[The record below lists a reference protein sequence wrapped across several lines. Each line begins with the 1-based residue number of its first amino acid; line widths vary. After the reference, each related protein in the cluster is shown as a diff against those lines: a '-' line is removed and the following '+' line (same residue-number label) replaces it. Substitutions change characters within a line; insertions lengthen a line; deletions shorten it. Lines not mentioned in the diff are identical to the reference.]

1 MAVGIKAVA
10 YAVPDQVRRNDY
22 WHQHHPELVA
32 SASDR
37 TLARVWARREAAARN
52 LFDEE
57 MEPYLEDP
65 FRGAVE
71 RRILAEGETSLSLEL
86 TAARRALAAA
96 RWTPGEVDL
105 LLITSFIPDQAG
117 PGNAAYLVR
126 DLGLRCPGINI
137 ESACSSTLVS
147 LNTAVGLIQSGQ
159 YRNALVVS
167 SCCYSRFAPPWDTL
181 SWFMG
186 DGAGALLVGEV
197 PEGRGWAGAQTIHTA
212 VTCGTFN
219 LDVVVEDGKAVHRMG
234 ASRET
239 ARVINEL
246 GEPAM
251 REACTGALEK
261 AGIRAEDLACMVTN
275 TPTAWYD
282 SFAARVLGLPRDRIV
297 STYERFANTGP
308 VLIPMNLH
316 ESMRQGKLRDGDWVL
331 LYAIGSVSTAVATV
345 MRWSDAAL
353 GATAE

>member
-10 YAVPDQVRRNDY
+10 YAVPEQVRRNDY
-22 WHQHHPELVA
+22 WYQHHPQLVA
-32 SASDR
+32 SAEDR
-37 TLARVWARREAAARN
+37 TLARVWARRDAAARN

-71 RRILAEGETSLSLEL
+71 RRILAEGETSLGLEVL
-86 TAARRALAAA
+86 AARRALEAA

-105 LLITSFIPDQAG
+105 LLLTSFIPDQPG
-117 PGNAAYLVR
+117 PGNAAYVVR

-147 LNTAVGLIQSGQ
+147 LNTAVGLIEAGQ

-167 SCCYSRFAPPWDTL
+167 SCSYSRFAPPWDTL

-186 DGAGALLVGEV
+186 DGAGALLVGQV
-197 PEGRGWAGAQTIHTA
+197 PEGQGWVAGHTIHTA
-212 VTCGTFN
+212 ATCGTFS
-219 LDVVVEDGKAVHRMG
+219 LELAVEDGKAVHRMG

-239 ARVINEL
+239 ARVINEI
-246 GEPAM
+246 GEPCM

-261 AGIRAEDLACMVTN
+261 AGIRAQDLACMVTN
-275 TPTAWYD
+275 TPTAWYA
-282 SFAARVLGLPRDRIV
+282 SFAAKVLGIPRDRIV
-297 STYERFANTGP
+297 STYERYANTGP
-308 VLIPMNLH
+308 VLIPMNLY
-316 ESMRQGKLRDGDWVL
+316 ESVRQGKLHEGDWVL

-345 MRWSDAAL
+345 MRWSDAKL
-353 GATAE
+353 GAM

>member
-10 YAVPDQVRRNDY
+10 YAVPEQVRRNDY

-32 SASDR
+32 SAEDR
-37 TLARVWARREAAARN
+37 TLARVWARRDAAARN

-57 MEPYLEDP
+57 MEPYLGDP

-71 RRILAEGETSLSLEL
+71 RRILAEGETSLGLEVL
-86 TAARRALAAA
+86 AARRALAAA

-105 LLITSFIPDQAG
+105 LLLTSFIPDQPG
-117 PGNAAYLVR
+117 PGNAAYVVR

-147 LNTAVGLIQSGQ
+147 LNTAVGLIEAGQ

-167 SCCYSRFAPPWDTL
+167 SCSYSRFAPPWDTL

-186 DGAGALLVGEV
+186 DGAGALLVGQV
-197 PEGRGWAGAQTIHTA
+197 PEWQGWVAGHTIHTA
-212 VTCGTFN
+212 STCGTFS
-219 LDVVVEDGKAVHRMG
+219 LELAVEDGKAVHRMG

-239 ARVINEL
+239 ARVINEI
-246 GEPAM
+246 GEPCM

-275 TPTAWYD
+275 TPTAWYA
-282 SFAARVLGLPRDRIV
+282 SFAAKVLGIPRDRIV
-297 STYERFANTGP
+297 STYERYANTGP
-308 VLIPMNLH
+308 VLIPMNLY
-316 ESMRQGKLRDGDWVL
+316 ESVRQGKLHEGDWVL

-345 MRWSDAAL
+345 MRWSDAKL
-353 GATAE
+353 GAM

>member
-10 YAVPDQVRRNDY
+10 YAVPEQVRRNDY

-32 SASDR
+32 SAEDR
-37 TLARVWARREAAARN
+37 TLARVWARRDAAARN

-57 MEPYLEDP
+57 MEPYLGDP

-71 RRILAEGETSLSLEL
+71 RRILAEGETSLGLEVL
-86 TAARRALAAA
+86 AARRALAAA

-105 LLITSFIPDQAG
+105 LLLTSFIPDQPG
-117 PGNAAYLVR
+117 PGNAAYVVR

-147 LNTAVGLIQSGQ
+147 LNTAVGLIEAGQ

-167 SCCYSRFAPPWDTL
+167 SCSYSRFAPPWDTL

-186 DGAGALLVGEV
+186 DGAGALLVGHV
-197 PEGRGWAGAQTIHTA
+197 PEGQGWVAGHAIHTA
-212 VTCGTFN
+212 STCGTFS
-219 LDVVVEDGKAVHRMG
+219 LELAVEDGKAVHRMG

-239 ARVINEL
+239 ARVINEI
-246 GEPAM
+246 GEPCM

-261 AGIRAEDLACMVTN
+261 AGIRAQDLACLVTN
-275 TPTAWYD
+275 TPTAWYA
-282 SFAARVLGLPRDRIV
+282 SFAAKVLGIPRDRIV
-297 STYERFANTGP
+297 STYERYANTGP
-308 VLIPMNLH
+308 VLIPMNLY
-316 ESMRQGKLRDGDWVL
+316 ESVRQGKLHEGDWVL

-345 MRWSDAAL
+345 MRWSDAKL
-353 GATAE
+353 GAM

>member
-1 MAVGIKAVA
+1 MAIGIKAVA
-10 YAVPDQVRRNDY
+10 YAVPEQVRRNDY
-22 WHQHHPELVA
+22 WHQHYPELVA
-32 SASDR
+32 SAEDKS
-37 TLARVWARREAAARN
+37 LARVWARRDTLARN

-57 MEPYLEDP
+57 MEPYLGDP

-71 RRILAEGETSLSLEL
+71 RRILANGESSLGLEGL
-86 TAARRALAAA
+86 AARRVLAAA
-96 RWTPGEVDL
+96 RWAPGEVDL
-105 LLITSFIPDQAG
+105 LLLTSFIPDQPG

-147 LNTAVGLIQSGQ
+147 LNTAVGLIQAGQ

-167 SCCYSRFAPPWDTL
+167 SCSYSRFAPPWDTL

-197 PEGRGWAGAQTIHTA
+197 PEGQGWVAAQAIHTA
-212 VTCGTFN
+212 ATCGTFS
-219 LDVVVEDGKAVHRMG
+219 LDIVVEDGKAVHRMS
-234 ASRET
+234 ATRET

-246 GEPAM
+246 GEPCM

-261 AGIRAEDLACMVTN
+261 AGVRAEDLACMVTN
-275 TPTAWYD
+275 TPTAWYA
-282 SFAARVLGLPRDRIV
+282 SFAAKVLGIPRDRIA

-316 ESMRQGKLRDGDWVL
+316 ESVRQGKLRAGDWVL

-345 MRWSDAAL
+345 MRWSDASL
-353 GATAE
+353 GAL